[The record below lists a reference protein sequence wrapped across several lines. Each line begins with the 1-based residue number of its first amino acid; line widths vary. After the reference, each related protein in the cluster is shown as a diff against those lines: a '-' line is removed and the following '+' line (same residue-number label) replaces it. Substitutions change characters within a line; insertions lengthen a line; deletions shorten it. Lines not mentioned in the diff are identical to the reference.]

1 MDLSFFFIFTID
13 MIKTEAVLD
22 ETLFGQQ
29 TEPVSKC
36 LPEHSNVD
44 QLLVNLMKSQEKVRT
59 LMHYTATFRW
69 HFALQPFFFFFC
81 LHCSLGHFAQRELFF
96 TSRAFLLAVL

>member
-1 MDLSFFFIFTID
+1 MHKRQKQLFYYHLQGIADMDLSFFFIFTIN

-36 LPEHSNVD
+36 LPEQSNVD

-59 LMHYTATFRW
+59 LMHYTATFR
-69 HFALQPFFFFFC
+69 
-81 LHCSLGHFAQRELFF
+81 
-96 TSRAFLLAVL
+96 